1 MTREEIQV
9 ALSELAETYDFQQI
23 GEQNGK
29 IKQVKSILSNSKPN
43 PMRLFIAE
51 GFWLTSKVIKYNVH
65 VHTFIMCIED
75 IRTNEGYSVAS
86 HMAKCADE
94 LYVVSHK
101 VFEKISERDK
111 SDGLLAIAELPHYDL
126 DTFKVEPKSII
137 LVLDG
142 VEIPGNIGTMAR
154 VADGAGVSAMFICNR
169 KARLTHPKYINSSM
183 GAALYLP
190 TFEFDSV
197 DECYDWLKE
206 HDFEVFLA
214 DTRAELKYYEEDY
227 GKNTAFV
234 LGSERYG
241 ISRVWYDKDIEM
253 ISIPMLGDQDSLNVG
268 VAGTILMYEASMKN
282 KLFMTRK

>member
-1 MTREEIQV
+1 MTYEEIQF
-9 ALSELAETYDFQQI
+9 ALDEIINKYDFQPI
-23 GEQNGK
+23 GEQNAK

-43 PMRLFIAE
+43 PLKLFIAE
-51 GFWLTSKVIKYNVH
+51 GFWLTNKVVNYNVK
-65 VHTFIMCIED
+65 VHAFIMCKED
-75 IRTNEGYSVAS
+75 IRTNEAYGIVREMVNMTS
-86 HMAKCADE
+86 E

-101 VFEKISERDK
+101 VFEKISEKDK
-111 SDGLLAIAELPHYDL
+111 PDGLLAIAELPKYDL
-126 DTFKVEPKSII
+126 DEFKVEPRSII

-154 VADGAGVSAMFICNR
+154 VADGAGISAMFICNR

-190 TFEFDSV
+190 TFEFATV
-197 DECYDWLKE
+197 DECYDWLKA
-206 HDFEVFLA
+206 HDFEIFLA
-214 DTRAELKYYEEDY
+214 DSRAELRYFEEDY

-241 ISRVWYDKDIEM
+241 ISRTWYDKDIEL
-253 ISIPMLGDQDSLNVG
+253 ISIPMLGDCDSLNVG

-282 KLFMTRK
+282 KLFMKR